1 MEPDNKQSQQNY
13 SQYVVDEGT
22 DSQQPA
28 PKNSNRRINLS
39 GIKDITINSIKSPY
53 LWGMLIILA
62 ATGGVVWFVDQD
74 REDITNI
81 TGQDFTGS
89 SLDEEGFAELAR
101 EQAEIDSTNQTL
113 NVQANSVFDG
123 TMLVR
128 SSLEVQGQLR
138 VGEELT
144 LNDLTVAGQGT
155 INDLDVANDFNVQG
169 AAQLNETTIQD
180 GLSVADT
187 LNVGGGGTFGGSISA
202 QSIEAGNLS
211 FSGDLSMSGR
221 IITGGEQ
228 TSSTTTANIGGG
240 GTASVDG
247 NDTAGTVN
255 INTGNSPSSGI
266 LVNVNFGTSYNAIP
280 RVNITPVG
288 NSSGSIDWYIERTT
302 SGFSIGSSSN
312 PGSGASY
319 SFDYFIV
326 E

>member
-1 MEPDNKQSQQNY
+1 MQPDNNQPQQNY
-13 SQYVVDEGT
+13 SQYVVDDGA
-22 DSQQPA
+22 DSQQSA
-28 PKNSNRRINLS
+28 PKANKKRINMS
-39 GIKDITINSIKSPY
+39 GLKDIILNSIKNPY
-53 LWGMLIILA
+53 LWGMLVVLA

-74 REDITNI
+74 REEVTNI
-81 TGQDFTGS
+81 TGQDFTSS
-89 SLDEEGFAELAR
+89 SLDEEGFAQLAQ

-180 GLSVADT
+180 SLSVEDA
-187 LNVGGGGTFGGSISA
+187 LNVAGGGTFGGSLTA
-202 QSIEAGNLS
+202 QSIEAGSLS

-255 INTGNSPSSGI
+255 INTGNSPSDGI
-266 LVNVNFGTSYNAIP
+266 LVNIDFGTNYNAVP

-302 SGFSIGSSSN
+302 SGFSIGSNST
-312 PGSGASY
+312 PSGGANY